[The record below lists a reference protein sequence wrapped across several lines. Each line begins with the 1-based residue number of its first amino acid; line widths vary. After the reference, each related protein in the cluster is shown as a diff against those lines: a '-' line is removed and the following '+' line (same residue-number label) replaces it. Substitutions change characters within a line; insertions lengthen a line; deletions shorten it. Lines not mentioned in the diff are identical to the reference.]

1 MITGGEVVPQTNTE
15 ATVAALLLVIFAV
28 VNNTI
33 LTIFAQYAEELQH
46 KAAELQKTI
55 DLTNTAMENLTLSKE
70 LRKDVLEYVQ
80 NTHNT
85 KERQRDLTDF
95 IKSVSPSYKLKAR
108 LQIFKVIGEKNFIF
122 KLLIDEYI
130 IKFSKKDNP
139 LQ

>member
-1 MITGGEVVPQTNTE
+1 MITGGEVVPQTNVESTT
-15 ATVAALLLVIFAV
+15 AILLLVIFAV

-55 DLTNTAMENLTLSKE
+55 DLTNTAMANLGLTQD

-85 KERQRDLTDF
+85 KER
-95 IKSVSPSYKLKAR
+95 
-108 LQIFKVIGEKNFIF
+108 
-122 KLLIDEYI
+122 
-130 IKFSKKDNP
+130 
-139 LQ
+139 

>member
-1 MITGGEVVPQTNTE
+1 MLNLDFIWGGNSIRFQSFFPEVWYRQYILVLYVAFYMITGGEVVPQTNVESTT
-15 ATVAALLLVIFAV
+15 AILLLVIFAV

-55 DLTNTAMENLTLSKE
+55 DLTNTAMANLGLTQD

-85 KERQRDLTDF
+85 KERQNEISDF
-95 IKSVSPSYKLKAR
+95 I
-108 LQIFKVIGEKNFIF
+108 
-122 KLLIDEYI
+122 
-130 IKFSKKDNP
+130 
-139 LQ
+139 